1 MTINKYQ
8 SLKDHVYNYIAEKIQ
23 NGSLLPNQ
31 KLNEASICQKL
42 GVSRT
47 PVREA
52 LIQLASEN
60 LLENI
65 PRRGFIVKE
74 LDTKMKLDVFQIVG
88 TLDALAANLSVPL
101 VSNEDIAEMARLADK
116 IDISIQEQNYTDYQL
131 YQNDF
136 HNVYLLKCNNSTL
149 IDLLKSLQTS
159 FIRQIYLSED
169 KQKLFGVLA
178 QMNEEHRQIIQYF
191 KAKDAQGLEAFIKN
205 VHWKINYTDM
215 I

>member
-1 MTINKYQ
+1 M
-8 SLKDHVYNYIAEKIQ
+8 KDHVYNYIAEEIQ

-31 KLNEASICQKL
+31 KVNEAIICEKL

-74 LDTKMKLDVFQIVG
+74 IDTKKKLDVFQIVAV
-88 TLDALAANLSVPL
+88 LDALAASLSVDFL
-101 VSNEDIAEMARLADK
+101 TDEDIARMTRLTDQ
-116 IDISIQEQNYTDYQL
+116 IDIAIQQHNFSDYQAR
-131 YQNDF
+131 QNEF
-136 HNVYLLKCNNSTL
+136 HQVYLLRCNNSTL
-149 IDLLKSLQTS
+149 IDMLNSLQHS
-159 FIRQIYLSED
+159 FVRQIYLSND
-169 KQKLFGVLA
+169 KEKLFAVLA
-178 QMNEEHRQIIQYF
+178 QMNAEHRQIIQYF
-191 KAKDAQGLEAFIKN
+191 KAKDAQGVEAFIKN

>member
-1 MTINKYQ
+1 
-8 SLKDHVYNYIAEKIQ
+8 NYIAEKIQ

-88 TLDALAANLSVPL
+88 ALDALAAHLSVPL

-136 HNVYLLKCNNSTL
+136 HNVYLLKCNNSKL
-149 IDLLKSLQTS
+149 IDLLKSLQT
-159 FIRQIYLSED
+159 
-169 KQKLFGVLA
+169 
-178 QMNEEHRQIIQYF
+178 
-191 KAKDAQGLEAFIKN
+191 
-205 VHWKINYTDM
+205 
-215 I
+215 

>member
-1 MTINKYQ
+1 MTVHRYQ
-8 SLKDHVYNYIAEKIQ
+8 SLKDHVYNYIAEEIQ

-31 KLNEASICQKL
+31 KVNEASICEKL

-52 LIQLASEN
+52 LIQLASDN

-74 LDTKMKLDVFQIVG
+74 IDTKKKLDVFQIVG
-88 TLDALAANLSVPL
+88 VLDALAASLSVDYL
-101 VSNEDIAEMARLADK
+101 TDEDIARMTRLADQ
-116 IDISIQEQNYTDYQL
+116 IDIAIQQHNFSDYQTH
-131 YQNDF
+131 QNEF
-136 HNVYLLKCNNSTL
+136 HQVYLLKCNNSSL
-149 IDLLKSLQTS
+149 IDLLNSLQHS
-159 FIRQIYLSED
+159 FVRQIYLSDD
-169 KQKLFGVLA
+169 KEKLFAVLA

-191 KAKDAQGLEAFIKN
+191 KAKDAQGVEAFIKN

>member
-1 MTINKYQ
+1 MNNKYQ
-8 SLKDHVYNYIAEKIQ
+8 SLKDHVYNYIADKIQ

-74 LDTKMKLDVFQIVG
+74 LDTKKKLDVFLIVG
-88 TLDALAANLSVPL
+88 ALDALASTLSVPY
-101 VSNEDIAEMARLADK
+101 VSDEDIADMTRLADK
-116 IDISIQEQNYTDYQL
+116 IDLAIQQNNYSDYQL

-136 HNVYLLKCNNSTL
+136 HNVYLLKCNNSSL
-149 IDLLKSLQTS
+149 IDLLKSLQHS

-169 KQKLFGVLA
+169 KQKLFSILA

-205 VHWKINYTDM
+205 VHWKINFTDM

>member
-88 TLDALAANLSVPL
+88 ALDALAANLSVPL
-101 VSNEDIAEMARLADK
+101 VSIEDIAEMTRLADK

>member
-1 MTINKYQ
+1 M
-8 SLKDHVYNYIAEKIQ
+8 
-23 NGSLLPNQ
+23 
-31 KLNEASICQKL
+31 
-42 GVSRT
+42 
-47 PVREA
+47 
-52 LIQLASEN
+52 ASEN

-74 LDTKMKLDVFQIVG
+74 LDTKKKLDVFLIVG
-88 TLDALAANLSVPL
+88 ALDALASTLSVPY
-101 VSNEDIAEMARLADK
+101 VSDEDIADMTRLADK
-116 IDISIQEQNYTDYQL
+116 IDLAIQQNNYSDYQL

-136 HNVYLLKCNNSTL
+136 HNVYLLKCNNSSL
-149 IDLLKSLQTS
+149 IDLLKSLQHS

-169 KQKLFGVLA
+169 KQKLFSILA

-205 VHWKINYTDM
+205 VHWKINFTDM

>member
-74 LDTKMKLDVFQIVG
+74 METKNKLDVFQIVG
-88 TLDALAANLSVPL
+88 ALDALAASLSVAF
-101 VSNEDIAEMARLADK
+101 VSNEDISEMTRLADK

-149 IDLLKSLQTS
+149 IDLLKSLQHS

-169 KQKLFGVLA
+169 KQKLFTVLA

>member
-88 TLDALAANLSVPL
+88 ALDALAANLSVPL